1 VALMTLKLHLL
12 GGSGRIGR
20 ALVDSLVAQPLA
32 NVSSIQIYCDSTKV
46 ADFHADYSTSTSP
59 RVKASG
65 YSAFNTISASNK
77 SDLEDLD
84 VNKHIVLNLRG
95 INNKQ
100 QWLNQPLDSL
110 EFHYKSCR
118 AVVDADLWMQPGTE
132 IIHLSSLLCDLI
144 EGPRSLDDICEG
156 QESYRRPYVVSRLH
170 QEMILSANAYQHS
183 ICTSFLRMP
192 AVYGLEDDHLS
203 PWVLNSLC
211 KGKLRGQRVEPRHP
225 DRIVYLSHRDPL
237 LVWIRALIGGSANQR
252 KKRTVNYLRPP
263 MLRLSVSALATLVKE
278 SPRMMS
284 LSEAERLQITLEGD
298 TELADSNLDSH
309 LSLLTTSISELL
321 VDH

>member
-1 VALMTLKLHLL
+1 MTVKLHLL

-32 NVSSIQIYCDSTKV
+32 NVSAIQIYCDSTKV
-46 ADFHADYSTSTSP
+46 ADVHAHYSTAASP
-59 RVKASG
+59 QVKASG
-65 YSAFNTISASNK
+65 YSAFNTISASSK
-77 SDLEDLD
+77 SDLESLKL
-84 VNKHIVLNLRG
+84 NKHIVLNLRG

-100 QWLNQPLDSL
+100 KWLNQPLDSL
-110 EFHYKSCR
+110 ELHARSCQ
-118 AVVDADLWMQPGTE
+118 AVVEADLWMQPGTE
-132 IIHLSSLLCDLI
+132 IVHLSSLLCDLI

-156 QESYRRPYVVSRLH
+156 QESYRRPYMVSRLH

-183 ICTSFLRMP
+183 ISTSFLRMP
-192 AVYGLEDDHLS
+192 AVYGFKDDHLS

-211 KGKLRGQRVEPRHP
+211 KAKLRGQRVEPRHP

-237 LVWIRALIGGSANQR
+237 LVWIRALIGGSANQG

-278 SPRMMS
+278 SPRVLS
-284 LSEAERLQITLEGD
+284 SSEAEQLQITLEGD
-298 TELADSNLDSH
+298 TEIADFNFDSH
-309 LSLLTTSISELL
+309 LSLLTTSISEHLAN
-321 VDH
+321 D

>member
-1 VALMTLKLHLL
+1 MTVKLHLL

-20 ALVDSLVAQPLA
+20 ALVDSLVAQPIA
-32 NVSSIQIYCDSTKV
+32 NVSAIQIYCDSTKV
-46 ADFHADYSTSTSP
+46 TGVQAHYSASTSP
-59 RVKASG
+59 RVTASG
-65 YSAFNTISASNK
+65 YSAFNTISASSK
-77 SDLEDLD
+77 SDLESLN

-110 EFHYKSCR
+110 ELNARSCR
-118 AVVDADLWMQPGTE
+118 TVVEADLWMQPGTE
-132 IIHLSSLLCDLI
+132 MIHLSSLLCDLI

-156 QESYRRPYVVSRLH
+156 QESYRRPYMVSRLH

-192 AVYGLEDDHLS
+192 AVYGFEDDHLS

-211 KGKLRGQRVEPRHP
+211 KAKLRGQRVEPRHP
-225 DRIVYLSHRDPL
+225 DRIVYLCHRDPL
-237 LVWIRALIGGSANQR
+237 LVWMRALIGGSANQG

-263 MLRLSVSALATLVKE
+263 MLRLPVSALATLVKE
-278 SPRMMS
+278 SPRLFS
-284 LSEAERLQITLEGD
+284 SAEAEQLQITLEGD
-298 TELADSNLDSH
+298 AEIADYDLDSH
-309 LSLLTTSISELL
+309 LTLLTTSISELL
-321 VDH
+321 AND

>member
-1 VALMTLKLHLL
+1 MTVKLHLL

-32 NVSSIQIYCDSTKV
+32 NVRAIQIYCDSTKV
-46 ADFHADYSTSTSP
+46 ADVHARYSTSASP
-59 RVKASG
+59 QVKASG
-65 YSAFNTISASNK
+65 YSAFNTILASSK
-77 SDLEDLD
+77 SDLESLN

-110 EFHYKSCR
+110 ELHARSCR
-118 AVVDADLWMQPGTE
+118 SVVEADLWMQPCSE

-144 EGPRSLDDICEG
+144 EGPKSLDDICEG
-156 QESYRRPYVVSRLH
+156 QESYRRPYMVSRLH

-183 ICTSFLRMP
+183 ISTSFLRMP
-192 AVYGLEDDHLS
+192 AVYGFEDDHLS

-211 KGKLRGQRVEPRHP
+211 KAKLRGQRVEPRHP

-237 LVWIRALIGGSANQR
+237 LVWIRALIGGSANQS

-263 MLRLSVSALATLVKE
+263 MLRLSVSALATLVEE
-278 SPRMMS
+278 SPSMFS
-284 LSEAERLQITLEGD
+284 SAEAEQLPITLEGD
-298 TELADSNLDSH
+298 AEIADYDFDSH
-309 LSLLTTSISELL
+309 LTLLTTSISELL
-321 VDH
+321 AND

>member
-1 VALMTLKLHLL
+1 MTAKLHLL

-32 NVSSIQIYCDSTKV
+32 NVSAIQIYCDSTKV
-46 ADFHADYSTSTSP
+46 TDVQAHYSSSTSSL
-59 RVKASG
+59 VKASG
-65 YSAFNTISASNK
+65 YSAFNTILASSK
-77 SDLEDLD
+77 PDLEDLD
-84 VNKHIVLNLRG
+84 LNRHIVLNLRG

-110 EFHYKSCR
+110 ELHARSCR
-118 AVVDADLWMQPGTE
+118 AVVDADLWMQQGTE

-156 QESYRRPYVVSRLH
+156 QESYRRPYMVSRLH

-192 AVYGLEDDHLS
+192 AVYGFEDDHLS

-211 KGKLRGQRVEPRHP
+211 KAKLRGQRVEPRHP
-225 DRIVYLSHRDPL
+225 ERIVYLCHRDPL
-237 LVWIRALIGGSANQR
+237 LVWMRALIGGSANQG

-263 MLRLSVSALATLVKE
+263 MLRLSVSALATLVQE
-278 SPRMMS
+278 SPRLFS
-284 LSEAERLQITLEGD
+284 SAEAEQLQITLEGD
-298 TELADSNLDSH
+298 AEIADYDLDSH
-309 LSLLTTSISELL
+309 LTLLTTSISELL
-321 VDH
+321 AND

>member
-1 VALMTLKLHLL
+1 MTIKLHLL

-20 ALVDSLVAQPLA
+20 ALVDSLVTQPLTI
-32 NVSSIQIYCDSTKV
+32 VSAIQIYCDSTKV
-46 ADFHADYSTSTSP
+46 TDVQAHYTASTSP
-59 RVKASG
+59 RVKVSG
-65 YSAFNTISASNK
+65 YSAFNTISASSQPN
-77 SDLEDLD
+77 SEAFD
-84 VNKHIVLNLRG
+84 VSRHIVLNLRG

-110 EFHYKSCR
+110 ELHVRSCR
-118 AVVDADLWMQPGTE
+118 SVVEADLWMQPGTE

-156 QESYRRPYVVSRLH
+156 QESYRRPYMVSRLH

-192 AVYGLEDDHLS
+192 AVYGFEDDYLS

-211 KGKLRGQRVEPRHP
+211 KAKLRGERVEPRNP

-237 LVWIRALIGGSANQR
+237 LVWIRALIGGSALHG
-252 KKRTVNYLRPP
+252 KKRTVDYLRPP

-278 SPRMMS
+278 SPRLFS
-284 LSEAERLQITLEGD
+284 SSEAQQLQITLEGD
-298 TELADSNLDSH
+298 TSIANDDFDSH
-309 LSLLTTSISELL
+309 LRLLTTSISELL
-321 VDH
+321 TND

>member
-1 VALMTLKLHLL
+1 
-12 GGSGRIGR
+12 
-20 ALVDSLVAQPLA
+20 
-32 NVSSIQIYCDSTKV
+32 
-46 ADFHADYSTSTSP
+46 
-59 RVKASG
+59 VKASG
-65 YSAFNTISASNK
+65 YSAFNTISASSK
-77 SDLEDLD
+77 SDLESLN

-110 EFHYKSCR
+110 ELNARSCR
-118 AVVDADLWMQPGTE
+118 TVVEADLWMQPGTE
-132 IIHLSSLLCDLI
+132 MIHLSSLLCDLI

-156 QESYRRPYVVSRLH
+156 QESYRRPYMVSRLH

-192 AVYGLEDDHLS
+192 AVYGFEDDHLS

-211 KGKLRGQRVEPRHP
+211 KAKLRGQRVEPRHP

-237 LVWIRALIGGSANQR
+237 LVWIRALIGGSANQS

-263 MLRLSVSALATLVKE
+263 MLRLSVSALATLVEE
-278 SPRMMS
+278 SPSMFS
-284 LSEAERLQITLEGD
+284 SAEAEQLPITLEGD
-298 TELADSNLDSH
+298 AEIADYDFDSH
-309 LSLLTTSISELL
+309 LTLLTTSISELL
-321 VDH
+321 AND

>member
-1 VALMTLKLHLL
+1 MTVKLHLL

-20 ALVDSLVAQPLA
+20 ALVDSLVAQPIA
-32 NVSSIQIYCDSTKV
+32 NVSAIQIYCDSTKV
-46 ADFHADYSTSTSP
+46 TGVQAHYSASTSP

-65 YSAFNTISASNK
+65 YSAFNTISASSK
-77 SDLEDLD
+77 SNLESLN

-110 EFHYKSCR
+110 ELHARSCR
-118 AVVDADLWMQPGTE
+118 TVVEADLWMQPGTE

-156 QESYRRPYVVSRLH
+156 QESYRRPYMVSRLH
-170 QEMILSANAYQHS
+170 QEMIFSANAYQHS

-192 AVYGLEDDHLS
+192 AVYGFEDDHLS

-211 KGKLRGQRVEPRHP
+211 KAKLRGQRVEPRHP

-237 LVWIRALIGGSANQR
+237 LVWIRALIGGSANQS
-252 KKRTVNYLRPP
+252 KKRMVNYLRPP

-278 SPRMMS
+278 SPRL
-284 LSEAERLQITLEGD
+284 LSSAEAEQLQITLKGD
-298 TELADSNLDSH
+298 FGQ
-309 LSLLTTSISELL
+309 
-321 VDH
+321 

>member
-1 VALMTLKLHLL
+1 MTVKLHLL

-32 NVSSIQIYCDSTKV
+32 NVSVIQIYCDSTKV
-46 ADFHADYSTSTSP
+46 ADVHAHYSTSASP
-59 RVKASG
+59 RVEASG
-65 YSAFNTISASNK
+65 YSAFNTISASSQPNP
-77 SDLEDLD
+77 EALD

-110 EFHYKSCR
+110 ELHARACR
-118 AVVDADLWMQPGTE
+118 AVVEADLWMQPGTE

-144 EGPRSLDDICEG
+144 EGPRSIDDISEG
-156 QESYRRPYVVSRLH
+156 QESYRRPYMVSRLH

-183 ICTSFLRMP
+183 ICTSFLRLP
-192 AVYGLEDDHLS
+192 AVYGFEDDHLS

-211 KGKLRGQRVEPRHP
+211 KAKLRGQRVEPRHP

-237 LVWIRALIGGSANQR
+237 LVWIRALIRGSAKEG

-263 MLRLSVSALATLVKE
+263 MLRLSVSALATLVRE
-278 SPRMMS
+278 SPSMLS
-284 LSEAERLQITLEGD
+284 LSEAERLQITLEGN
-298 TELADSNLDSH
+298 TEIADSNFDSH

-321 VDH
+321 AND

>member
-1 VALMTLKLHLL
+1 MTVKLHLL

-32 NVSSIQIYCDSTKV
+32 NVSAIQIYCDSTKV
-46 ADFHADYSTSTSP
+46 ADVHARYSTSASP
-59 RVKASG
+59 QVKASG
-65 YSAFNTISASNK
+65 YSAFNTILASSK
-77 SDLEDLD
+77 SDLESLN

-110 EFHYKSCR
+110 ELHARSCR
-118 AVVDADLWMQPGTE
+118 SVVEADLWMQPCSE

-144 EGPRSLDDICEG
+144 EGPKSLDDICEG
-156 QESYRRPYVVSRLH
+156 QESYRRPYMVSRLH

-183 ICTSFLRMP
+183 ISTSFLRMP
-192 AVYGLEDDHLS
+192 AVYGFEDDHLS

-211 KGKLRGQRVEPRHP
+211 KAKLRGQRVEPRHP
-225 DRIVYLSHRDPL
+225 HRIVYLSHRDPL
-237 LVWIRALIGGSANQR
+237 LVWIRALIEGSANQS

-278 SPRMMS
+278 SPSMFS
-284 LSEAERLQITLEGD
+284 SAEAEQLPITLEGD
-298 TELADSNLDSH
+298 AEIADYDFDSH
-309 LSLLTTSISELL
+309 LTLLTTSISELL
-321 VDH
+321 AND

>member
-1 VALMTLKLHLL
+1 MSVKLHLL

-32 NVSSIQIYCDSTKV
+32 NVSVIQIYCDSTKV
-46 ADFHADYSTSTSP
+46 THVKAHYSASTLP

-65 YSAFNTISASNK
+65 YSAFNTISAS
-77 SDLEDLD
+77 SEPELGDLD
-84 VNKHIVLNLRG
+84 VSRHIVLNLRG

-110 EFHYKSCR
+110 ELHTRSCR
-118 AVVDADLWMQPGTE
+118 ALVDADLWMQPGTE

-156 QESYRRPYVVSRLH
+156 QESYRRPYMVSRLH

-183 ICTSFLRMP
+183 IYTSFLRMP
-192 AVYGLEDDHLS
+192 AVYGFEDDHLS

-211 KGKLRGQRVEPRHP
+211 KAKLRGQKVEPRHP
-225 DRIVYLSHRDPL
+225 NRIVYLAHRDPL
-237 LVWIRALIGGSANQR
+237 LEWIRALIGGTSHHDKN
-252 KKRTVNYLRPP
+252 RTVNYLRPS

-278 SPRMMS
+278 SPRCFS
-284 LSEAERLQITLEGD
+284 SPEAEQLQITLEGD
-298 TELADSNLDSH
+298 AEMADFDFDAH
-309 LSLLTTSISELL
+309 LSLLTTSISALL
-321 VDH
+321 AHD

>member
-1 VALMTLKLHLL
+1 MTGKLHLL

-20 ALVDSLVAQPLA
+20 ALVDLLVTQPLG

-46 ADFHADYSTSTSP
+46 SDVQSHYSGYSSP

-65 YSAFNTISASNK
+65 YSALNTISTSSRPDQETENI
-77 SDLEDLD
+77 DR
-84 VNKHIVLNLRG
+84 HIVLNLRG

-110 EFHYKSCR
+110 ELHARSCR
-118 AVVDADLWMQPGTE
+118 AVVDADLWMQPGAE

-144 EGPRSLDDICEG
+144 EGPRPLDDICEG
-156 QESYRRPYVVSRLH
+156 QESYRRPYTVSRLH

-192 AVYGLEDDHLS
+192 AVYGFEDDHLS

-211 KGKLRGQRVEPRHP
+211 KAKLRSQSVEPRHP
-225 DRIVYLSHRDPL
+225 DRIVYLSHRYPL
-237 LVWIRALIGGSANQR
+237 LVWIRSLIGESVHHH

-263 MLRLSVSALATLVKE
+263 MLRLSVSALATLVQE
-278 SPRMMS
+278 SPRLFS
-284 LSEAERLQITLEGD
+284 SAEAGQLQITLEGD
-298 TELADSNLDSH
+298 VTITNDDLDSH
-309 LSLLTTSISELL
+309 LSLLTASISELL
-321 VDH
+321 AND

>member
-1 VALMTLKLHLL
+1 MSVELHLL

-32 NVSSIQIYCDSTKV
+32 DVSSIHIYCDSTKV
-46 ADFHADYSTSTSP
+46 TDVQEHYSGSTSP

-65 YSAFNTISASNK
+65 YSAFNTNSEARK
-77 SDLEDLD
+77 SDSGSSEITRH
-84 VNKHIVLNLRG
+84 VVLNLRG

-110 EFHYKSCR
+110 ELHVRSCR
-118 AVVDADLWMQPGTE
+118 SLVDADLWMQQGTE
-132 IIHLSSLLCDLI
+132 IIHFSSLLCNLI

-156 QESYRRPYVVSRLH
+156 QESYRRPYMVSRLH

-183 ICTSFLRMP
+183 ICTTFLRMP
-192 AVYGLEDDHLS
+192 AVYGFEDDHLS

-211 KGKLRGQRVEPRHP
+211 KAKLRGLRVEPRHP

-237 LVWIRALIGGSANQR
+237 LSWIRSLIAGPDLLG

-263 MLRLSVSALATLVKE
+263 MLRLTVAALSKLVEE
-278 SPRMMS
+278 SPRLFS
-284 LSEAERLQITLEGD
+284 SSEAEHHQIMLEGD
-298 TELADSNLDSH
+298 TATANDAMDSH
-309 LSLLTTSISELL
+309 LRLLATSISELL
-321 VDH
+321 SNG